1 MAIIGRNEEEKRKQF
16 NTITTNQSPT
26 GSQMQTGQL
35 SNFIGPQRPFDEDN
49 PNNNNDNNNE
59 TPVSEQTLSQLYG
72 GIRSGFETA
81 TSTSIDAARENARLQ
96 QEALNRQLEQ
106 QRADYL
112 RNRQTLQKETFLRGR
127 NLLSNLANRG
137 LATSGLQQLGD
148 IQRTI
153 ATGQQMND
161 LTQAFERARQGLTS
175 QQQQVAAGLQQ
186 FEAGQQAQLQQ
197 QLAGLNLQERQTGI
211 QDKERSIAYAESLAT
226 LLRDPEISQEVKDA
240 LTPLYEQL
248 IGEIPELEGSE
259 GQSLSDLIGTSSGLG
274 QTTTQLANDILDNI
288 GGEGNM
294 FGGQDISALEKNEF
308 RSYVNKSE
316 NLAQD
321 SDLRT
326 AIRNNVREGDIVEV
340 NLSNPNPAKA
350 GLNDDYGIV
359 INGKEYIVRGKELA
373 VLIMSGEIQVEPRI
387 AVSILQW
394 ASGKITSQLYTMGNQ
409 DDAFVSL
416 MRSWLQKNNYLVGS
430 SNIFDTGLKVNTD
443 IIKNPIR

>member
-16 NTITTNQSPT
+16 NTINQSP
-26 GSQMQTGQL
+26 SLLNDMQTAQTNIEGEG
-35 SNFIGPQRPFDEDN
+35 GP
-49 PNNNNDNNNE
+49 E
-59 TPVSEQTLSQLYG
+59 TPTTTPTPVAGQTLSQLYG

-96 QEALNRQLEQ
+96 QEALNRQLEE

-197 QLAGLNLQERQTGI
+197 QLAGLNLQERQAGI

-226 LLRDPEISQEVKDA
+226 LLKDPEISQDVKDA

-248 IGEIPELEGSE
+248 IGELPELEGE
-259 GQSLSDLIGTSSGLG
+259 GFGSLIDKTSDVQ
-274 QTTTQLANDILDNI
+274 QTTTQLGNSIIENYDKADGIL
-288 GGEGNM
+288 GTM
-294 FGGQDISALEKNEF
+294 SSAERSEF
-308 RSYVNKSE
+308 QGYVNRNE

-321 SDLRT
+321 SELRK
-326 AIRNNVREGDIVEV
+326 AVAKIQGVAEV
-340 NLSNPNPAKA
+340 NLSNPNGFEA
-350 GLNDDYGIV
+350 GLNDDYEIV
-359 INGKEYIVRGKELA
+359 INGKGYMVKGKELA
-373 VLIMSGEIQVEPRI
+373 VLIMSGQIQVSPEI
-387 AVSILQW
+387 AVSILQLS
-394 ASGKITSQLYTMGNQ
+394 SGAIQDQVYAFGNEN
-409 DDAFVSL
+409 DAFVSL
-416 MRSWLQKNNYLVGS
+416 MRAYLLEQGYVKK
-430 SNIFDTGLKVNTD
+430 GLLGLTVNKETV
-443 IIKNPIR
+443 KNPIR